1 MGGRWDGP
9 PAAWSG
15 RNGAERLVRTAFVLL
30 VALALASAACGSSTS
45 HSTST
50 SSPAVSGSAS
60 AGGNGKLDPAVS
72 MPKGFPS
79 DFPVY
84 PGARLT
90 SAGEV
95 TLNGQ
100 MTWGVQWETLQSVDS
115 VQGFYSR
122 TLDEGDW
129 TITFNGSSKGAF
141 SVIFSR
147 RSNSKIAGI
156 LTVESESN
164 VTHIQ
169 LALGVPG

>member
-1 MGGRWDGP
+1 
-9 PAAWSG
+9 
-15 RNGAERLVRTAFVLL
+15 
-30 VALALASAACGSSTS
+30 
-45 HSTST
+45 
-50 SSPAVSGSAS
+50 
-60 AGGNGKLDPAVS
+60 

-95 TLNGQ
+95 ALNGQ
-100 MTWGVQWETLQSVDS
+100 MTWSVQWETLQSVDS

-129 TITFNGSSKGAF
+129 TITFNGSSKGVL
-141 SVIFSR
+141 SLIFSR
-147 RSNSKIAGI
+147 RSNNKVAGI
-156 LTVESESN
+156 LTAELESN